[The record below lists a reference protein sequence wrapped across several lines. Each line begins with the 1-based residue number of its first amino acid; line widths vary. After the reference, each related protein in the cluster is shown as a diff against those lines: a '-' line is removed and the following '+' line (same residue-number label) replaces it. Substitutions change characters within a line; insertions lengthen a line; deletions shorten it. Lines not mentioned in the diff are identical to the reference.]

1 MDSTVSLLDIF
12 ASVVFIAISGIALLG
27 NGTVLFTIHKHP
39 CLKNSFNV
47 FVVSLAFVDICN
59 VSFNTPLA
67 VVVLLSN
74 SLVQTKPLCLVR
86 TISLCLITPFLLA
99 SLTLMTINRYYRV
112 VQPTK
117 YENTFSRR
125 RTLMMVV
132 LSWLTIIALLSI
144 CLAALSPLAS
154 YELDDI
160 VCHRSSKPTL
170 DLFIYTFLIMLPTAV
185 IVIFYIKTKR
195 FIYKPRASIC
205 PVARTPTVQKF
216 FVEEAK
222 TLRVLLTLL
231 FCSYCCV
238 IPASVLWLVQGRMG
252 KPPSFISV
260 LVLLFQYLNTIVVP
274 AVYVF
279 VSRYYRKEL
288 WKIIS
293 CKCNL

>member
-27 NGTVLFTIHKHP
+27 NGTVLFITYKHS

-59 VSFNTPLA
+59 VSFNMPLA
-67 VVVLLSN
+67 VVMLLSN
-74 SLVQTKPLCLVR
+74 SLVQTKPLCLLR

-112 VQPTK
+112 VKPTK
-117 YENTFSRR
+117 FENIFSRR

-144 CLAALSPLAS
+144 CLAALSPLAI

-160 VCHRSSKPTL
+160 VCHRSSKPKL
-170 DLFIYTFLIMLPTAV
+170 DLVIYIFALMLPTAV
-185 IVIFYIKTKR
+185 IVIFYIRAKR

-205 PVARTPTVQKF
+205 PVARPPTVQKF
-216 FVEEAK
+216 YVEEAK

-231 FCSYCCV
+231 FWSYCCV
-238 IPASVLWLVQGRMG
+238 IPAAVLWLVQGRME
-252 KPPSFISV
+252 KPPSFVSA
-260 LVLLFQYLNTIVVP
+260 LVLLFQYLTTIVVP

-279 VSRYYRKEL
+279 VSRLLQKRTLEDHL
-288 WKIIS
+288 LQI
-293 CKCNL
+293 